1 MVQAQQTIL
10 RETYNPA
17 VAALNQ
23 YQSGG
28 QVQRALQDYQS
39 LQQDTGFVDRAASDT
54 KAIYDASQQEYG
66 RLQAAY
72 EGMTPQLNQYTQ
84 QAEAA
89 KQQVLSLQ
97 GMTPGLQRSL
107 AIDTEARK
115 RGTRLGY
122 RRSVLSQDFKR
133 RGAAR

>member
-1 MVQAQQTIL
+1 MA
-10 RETYNPA
+10 
-17 VAALNQ
+17 
-23 YQSGG
+23 
-28 QVQRALQDYQS
+28 
-39 LQQDTGFVDRAASDT
+39 
-54 KAIYDASQQEYG
+54 
-66 RLQAAY
+66 
-72 EGMTPQLNQYTQ
+72 PQLSEYTR
-84 QAEAA
+84 QAESA

-97 GMTPGLQRSL
+97 GMAPELQRSL